1 MIERLGMI
9 GVSWRS
15 GSTESLAAYTLDD
28 ATRDQRLAAF
38 AQAHGIEELV
48 YLATCNRV
56 ELIFLRADLGASPDL
71 RQAALE
77 LLTGRPAQPGE
88 AGRKLK
94 AWDGEGAVERLFLVA
109 SALDSACLGEA
120 EVSGQVRAAYERAR
134 AQGLCGTN
142 LEILFSEAQRVAAR
156 VRSATG
162 INNGRVSLGEI
173 AADMLKQRYA
183 ASRRPVALIGV
194 SPMTER
200 AAVSLHAAGIP
211 LIVVNRT
218 AAKARALAEQYAA
231 AQCTLEAFR
240 AHPTAISGLL
250 SATGAPE
257 HVLDQPALA
266 RIAAGVGDAPTPL
279 LIDMAV
285 PADIDAEACRQLGL
299 ERAGMN
305 EIVAIAE
312 HNRRARAD
320 EAAAARELV
329 DEALFEFKDHVAELS
344 FGPLMGALQQR
355 YRHTADRGLERL
367 LGKELKGLGET
378 ERAAI
383 VKWTH
388 VLARRFAHI
397 PCLGLRGLLRDG
409 PDGAVDAFLGG
420 LEAEFADELRA
431 AMLRRAEDSRV

>member
-15 GSTESLAAYTLDD
+15 GSAESLAAYTLDD
-28 ATRDQRLAAF
+28 ATRDERLAAF
-38 AQAHGIEELV
+38 AQAHAIDELV

-56 ELIFLRADLGASPDL
+56 ELIFLRADLGASLDL

-77 LLTGRPAQPGE
+77 LLTGQPALPGE

-94 AWDGEGAVERLFLVA
+94 AWDGEGAVERLFLVTA
-109 SALDSACLGEA
+109 ALDSACLGEA

-134 AQGLCGTN
+134 AHGLCGVN

-173 AADMLKQRYA
+173 AADMLKQRHIA
-183 ASRRPVALIGV
+183 IGRPVALLGV

-200 AAVSLHAAGIP
+200 AAISLNAAGIP

-218 AAKARALAEQYAA
+218 ADRARVLAEQYGAA
-231 AQCTLEAFR
+231 HCTLESFR
-240 AHPTAISGLL
+240 EHPVAISGLL
-250 SATGAPE
+250 SATGAPG
-257 HVLDQPALA
+257 HVLDLPVLEK
-266 RIAAGVGDAPTPL
+266 IAAVAAPAPL

-285 PADIDAEACRQLGL
+285 PADIDAEACRRLAL
-299 ERAGMN
+299 ERAGMD

-312 HNRRARAD
+312 RNRRARAD

-367 LGKELKGLGET
+367 LGKELKGLGDT

-409 PDGAVDAFLGG
+409 PDGAIDAFLGG

-431 AMLRRAEDSRV
+431 AMLRRAEGSRV